1 MVVNITPNQAQVP
14 SPLTAEMA
22 AQQAA
27 REAMKKAKLKEKKKQ
42 LSKQKKDKE
51 QQRKVESDRFP
62 RSGVTV
68 TRLLCFCYHKKY
80 TIGTAHG
87 KSGRYVHF

>member
-1 MVVNITPNQAQVP
+1 
-14 SPLTAEMA
+14 MA

-51 QQRKVESDRFP
+51 QQRKVQCGCYVSVTIQKCIVCTARGKTREPFP
-62 RSGVTV
+62 
-68 TRLLCFCYHKKY
+68 L
-80 TIGTAHG
+80 
-87 KSGRYVHF
+87 